1 MSQVIVRG
9 GDVMKPPLCITDD
22 AHTIEI
28 RDRFGDLMA
37 LMVRVLSEDGW
48 GLITKDDPDWDTALV
63 RYGFKRADQSF
74 VDMIGKPPQ

>member
-9 GDVMKPPLCITDD
+9 PDVMKPPICVSDD
-22 AHTIEI
+22 AHTIEF

-48 GLITKDDPDWDTALV
+48 GLITKDDPDWETALIH
-63 RYGFKRADQSF
+63 YGFKQPDKSF
-74 VDMIGKPPQ
+74 TDVIGRPP